1 MKPLLF
7 FTGAL
12 LALPAIAPG
21 ITLAETDSDALET
34 EDRIT
39 VTADFRRTD
48 LSDFSGSA
56 TVVDG
61 ETIRQREGGHLDQ
74 VLNLAPNVNF
84 SSGASRGRFFQIRGI
99 GERSQFVEPTNPA
112 VGLVID
118 GIDMTGIGGA
128 ATTLDIQQIEIL
140 RGPQGT
146 LLGAN
151 ALAGMINMVS
161 GSPTDTLAGGFDV
174 RLAERG
180 TRVVHG
186 VISGPVSDGLGFR
199 LAYANERSDG
209 FQKNAFFGTRDV
221 ANIDEQ
227 TLRARLRWQ
236 PHADVQVDLTGLYL
250 DIDNGYDAFS
260 LDNTRTTFSDE
271 PGFDRQE
278 TLAGSAR
285 VQWNAH
291 SAFAIEALLSRTDA
305 DLEYGYDEDWSF
317 IGFCEVFEC
326 LARPYSSFDEY
337 QRENRNTTVDVRAIS
352 RTAADQFGWV
362 VGAYYRDQTQTLQRI
377 YTFQAQDFF
386 SDFNTENRAV
396 YGQFDLPLTDRL
408 TLQAGLRHEQRDVRY
423 SDSDNARFRPDENL
437 WGGRLALAYQT
448 DGGAL
453 LYALAARGYKAGG
466 VNSDSAI
473 PDAQREF
480 ATETLWNY
488 ELGLKT
494 RLWQG
499 RIDLR
504 TALFFQDRDDI
515 QTQQSLV
522 VPIEGDVCPCRFIE
536 FKTNAT
542 GGQSYGI
549 ETELNWAVSNSVQAF
564 ASAGLLRSR
573 FDGFLNFSHVDADPE
588 TGQPF
593 DMDGRDLPYAPRY
606 MFAAGVRFQ
615 LTDRWYLR
623 TEIEGKDAFFFS
635 SRHELRSDAY
645 ELFHARLGYQV
656 GNWDLALWARN
667 ITDEK
672 VKQRGFGSFGNDPR
686 KGYAVEPYFQFGEP
700 RTLGASAS
708 YRF

>member
-1 MKPLLF
+1 MKSLLF

-12 LALPAIAPG
+12 LALPTIV
-21 ITLAETDSDALET
+21 LAETDSDGLET

-99 GERSQFVEPTNPA
+99 GERSQFVEPANPS
-112 VGLVID
+112 VGLLID

-128 ATTLDIQQIEIL
+128 ATTLDIAQVEIL

-146 LLGAN
+146 LFGAN

-161 GSPTDTLAGGFDV
+161 ASPTDTLGGGFDV
-174 RLAERG
+174 RVAERG

-186 VISGPVSDGLGFR
+186 VISGPINDHLGFR

-209 FQKNAFFGTRDV
+209 CQKNAFYGTRDE

-227 TLRARLRWQ
+227 TLRARLAWQ
-236 PHADVQVDLTGLYL
+236 PHPDLQVDLTALYL

-271 PGFDRQE
+271 PGHDRQE

-285 VQWNAH
+285 MEWQAH
-291 SAFAIEALLSRTDA
+291 SAFSIEALLSHTDA
-305 DLEYGYDEDWSF
+305 DLEYGYDEDWTF
-317 IGFCEVFEC
+317 VGFCEVFEC

-337 QRENRNTTVDVRAIS
+337 LRENRNTTLDVRAVS
-352 RTAADQFGWV
+352 NREPDQIGWV
-362 VGAYYRDQTQTLQRI
+362 VGAYYRDQTQALQRI

-386 SDFNTENRAV
+386 SDFNTKNRAV
-396 YGQFDLPLTDRL
+396 YGELDVPLGRRL
-408 TLQAGLRHEQRDVRY
+408 TLQTGLRYEQRDVRY
-423 SDSDNARFRPDENL
+423 VDSDGARFQPDENL
-437 WGGRLALAYQT
+437 WGGRLALSYRA
-448 DGGAL
+448 DGGQL
-453 LYALAARGYKAGG
+453 LYALASRGYKAGG

-473 PDAQREF
+473 PDARREF
-480 ATETLWNY
+480 DTETLWNY
-488 ELGLKT
+488 ELGFKT
-494 RLWQG
+494 RLWQD

-504 TALFFQDRDDI
+504 TAVFFQDRDDV

-522 VPIEGDVCPCRFIE
+522 VPIEGEVCPCRFIE

-542 GGQSYGI
+542 AGQSYGL
-549 ETELNWAVSNSVQAF
+549 EAELNWTVSNSVQTF
-564 ASAGLLRSR
+564 ASLGLLRSR
-573 FDGFLNFSHVDADPE
+573 FDGFLNFAHVDADRA

-606 MFAAGVRFQ
+606 MFAAGARFQ
-615 LTDRWYLR
+615 LTDRWYLH
-623 TEIEGKDAFFFS
+623 TEVEGKDAFFFS
-635 SRHELRSDAY
+635 SRHELRSDSY
-645 ELFHARLGYQV
+645 EMLHARLGYRT
-656 GNWDLALWARN
+656 GGWDLALWARN
-667 ITDEK
+667 LTDEK

-700 RTLGASAS
+700 RTVGVSAA

>member
-1 MKPLLF
+1 MKSFAVLS
-7 FTGAL
+7 GAV
-12 LALPAIAPG
+12 LALSGAPA
-21 ITLAETDSDALET
+21 LQAEDNAGLDTD
-34 EDRIT
+34 DRIL
-39 VTADFRRTD
+39 VTADFRSTD
-48 LSDFSGSA
+48 LSDFAGSA
-56 TVVDG
+56 TVVDA

-74 VLNLAPNVNF
+74 ILNLAPNVNF

-99 GERSQFVEPTNPA
+99 GERSQFVEPTNPS

-128 ATTLDIQQIEIL
+128 ATTLDIQQVEIL

-161 GSPTDTLAGGFDV
+161 GSPTETWTGGFDA
-174 RLAERG
+174 RIAERSM
-180 TRVVHG
+180 RVFHG
-186 VISGPVSDGLGFR
+186 VVSGPINDELGFR

-209 FQKNAFFGTRDV
+209 FLKNAFFGTRDES
-221 ANIDEQ
+221 NIDEQ

-236 PHADVQVDLTGLYL
+236 PHADWQIDLTGLYL
-250 DIDNGYDAFS
+250 DIDNGYDVFS

-271 PGFDRQE
+271 PGHDRQE
-278 TLAGSAR
+278 TFAGSAR
-285 VQWNAH
+285 VRWNAH
-291 SAFAIEALLSRTDA
+291 SAFALEALLSRTDA

-317 IGFCEVFEC
+317 VGFCEVFEC

-337 QRENRNTTVDVRAIS
+337 LRENRNTTVDLRAIS
-352 RTAADQFGWV
+352 RTGDDQLGWV
-362 VGAYYRDQTQTLQRI
+362 VGAYYRDQTQTLRRI
-377 YTFQAQDFF
+377 YTFQAEDFL
-386 SDFNTENRAV
+386 SDFDTENRAV
-396 YGQFDLPLTDRL
+396 YGQIDVPLSSRL
-408 TLQAGLRHEQRDVRY
+408 TLQTGLRYEQRDVRY
-423 SDSDNARFRPDENL
+423 LDSDDADFRPDESL
-437 WGGRLALAYQT
+437 WGGRLALAYTT
-448 DGGAL
+448 DAGHL

-466 VNSDSAI
+466 INSDSAI
-473 PDAQREF
+473 PQAQREF

-488 ELGLKT
+488 ELGFT
-494 RLWQG
+494 ARLWQG

-504 TALFFQDRDDI
+504 TAVFFQDREDI

-542 GGQSYGI
+542 AGQSYGI
-549 ETELNWAVSNSVQAF
+549 ETELNWAVSPDVQVF
-564 ASAGLLRSR
+564 GSLGLLRSG
-573 FDGFLNFSHVDADPE
+573 FDGFLNFAHVDADPD
-588 TGQPF
+588 TGRPF

-606 MFAAGVRFQ
+606 MFAAGARFQ
-615 LTDRWYLR
+615 LSDRWYLR

-645 ELFHARLGYQV
+645 EMFHARLGYQV
-656 GNWDLALWARN
+656 GAWDVAIWARN

-700 RTLGASAS
+700 RTLGVSAS
-708 YRF
+708 YRFW